1 MTYVAR
7 FLLGVLGVFASAC
20 LLAEPTVAWASSGD
34 LNCSD
39 FGSRERAQFE
49 MDKNSN
55 DIHRLDGDADGRACE
70 WNASTGWWGWPLSVV
85 ALVAGRFSARR
96 RKADHRVVPGWR
108 GVWQNF
114 VFHED
119 GGVDTV
125 FDRWLVFSVG
135 IGVTSLPLVGLLRD
149 HVLSRSFAAVTI
161 NLLTAVVFG
170 TCAFF
175 VTWQTN
181 RIDTYR

>member
-1 MTYVAR
+1 MTLVAR
-7 FLLGVLGVFASAC
+7 LLFVCLGVFTPVLLVAEPAAASAP
-20 LLAEPTVAWASSGD
+20 AGD

-49 MDKNSN
+49 MDKNSV
-55 DIHRLDGDADGRACE
+55 DIHGLDGDDDGRACE

-108 GVWQNF
+108 GLWQNY

-170 TCAFF
+170 TGAFF
-175 VTWQTN
+175 VTWRTN